1 MYSRLHILLLTCH
14 ILPIYIS
21 TSKVIAV
28 GPGARSPEGKV
39 FPVNVNVGDKVLLPE
54 YGGTEVKIGDDELFV
69 FKEFEL
75 LGKFE

>member
-1 MYSRLHILLLTCH
+1 
-14 ILPIYIS
+14 
-21 TSKVIAV
+21 
-28 GPGARSPEGKV
+28 V

-54 YGGTEVKIGDDELFV
+54 YGGTEVKVAGEEMFI